1 MPHFKDLLDLLYFR
15 STCNLLGRYSDSMPA
30 LWQSRISNG
39 PVEAVPICIQ
49 TALCLLTKVHPMSKT
64 TWINYRKAV
73 FDDWGLWFRLALP
86 GLLMISLE
94 WTIFEIGS
102 IVAGVLSQR
111 ELAAQAII
119 YNIESLFYTL
129 LPLGI
134 GSAASIR
141 VGHFLG
147 ARSVVGPRSVT
158 SVSLIVMCLLS
169 APTMLIFATMRFQI
183 PRIFTQDEEVV
194 HTAGKLLP
202 ILAFFQFL
210 DGIGGCLLRMLF
222 LCAAVCSMF
231 VLCHLLSVILM
242 RLWSADWNGI
252 DFGARYGTDG
262 LWYGL
267 SIGVFFSS
275 VTYVIVCARL
285 DWKNQVQLA
294 MLRVNPVAFDR
305 HVTRVSTV
313 YQVNEELKH
322 NTSTRHLDPPSTE
335 TRPLLVSHRERESYL
350 EETDEMKVRE
360 TRNLRPRKGLLNCG
374 GRISFAVTLLSL
386 FFACLLCR
394 LFVCWSEYFGVYCVY
409 NNGTFLNFPNEMELA
424 RFLNDSLHNTNC
436 TVVIP

>member
-1 MPHFKDLLDLLYFR
+1 
-15 STCNLLGRYSDSMPA
+15 
-30 LWQSRISNG
+30 
-39 PVEAVPICIQ
+39 
-49 TALCLLTKVHPMSKT
+49 
-64 TWINYRKAV
+64 
-73 FDDWGLWFRLALP
+73 
-86 GLLMISLE
+86 MISLE

-102 IVAGVLSQR
+102 IVAGVLGAR

-129 LPLGI
+129 FPLGI

-169 APTMLIFATMRFQI
+169 APTIVTFKTLRFQI
-183 PRIFTQDEEVV
+183 PRIFTYDEQVIYV
-194 HTAGKLLP
+194 AGKLLP
-202 ILAFFQFL
+202 ILAIFQFL
-210 DGIGGCLLRMLF
+210 DGIEG
-222 LCAAVCSMF
+222 VCSGI
-231 VLCHLLSVILM
+231 VRGAGLQYVGAVICCLSFYV
-242 RLWSADWNGI
+242 
-252 DFGARYGTDG
+252 FGAPIGMGLIFGAHYGIEG

-267 SIGVFFSS
+267 CIGLFLSAS
-275 VTYVIVCARL
+275 AYVIVCVRL
-285 DWKNQVQLA
+285 DWQKQVQLA

-424 RFLNDSLHNTNC
+424 RFLNDSLHDTNC